1 MMMSSKVHLTLRRL
15 LMLINQLKIKE
26 ESAKIKKE
34 ARMETVRRILDSK
47 SNLREQR
54 VRNITISFI
63 KNDFD

>member
-1 MMMSSKVHLTLRRL
+1 
-15 LMLINQLKIKE
+15 MLINQLKIKE

>member
-1 MMMSSKVHLTLRRL
+1 MMSSKVHLTLRRL